1 MDVHS
6 AAAAPAATTPPVV
19 VRQESA
25 AQREARVEAAVDRM
39 LPRRQFEGVWFVLFV
54 AGFLALSAGGDS
66 KIIGLVVVA
75 VSGFM
80 LVRDVRR
87 HVRIRER
94 AEREV
99 AERRHVS

>member
-1 MDVHS
+1 MDVHP
-6 AAAAPAATTPPVV
+6 APAVPAAVTPPVAA
-19 VRQESA
+19 RRETA

-75 VSGFM
+75 ASGFM

-87 HVRIRER
+87 HVRVRER
-94 AEREV
+94 AERDV
-99 AERRHVS
+99 GGRRRLR